1 MLKPKNIIIF
11 IGAGAILVLL
21 YVFFIKKSPETTGL
35 VSTSSNPVTA
45 LTTSDDTISAD
56 ANDALGTKDFLAI
69 LLNVKNIKLDDRIFS
84 DIAFTSLRDS
94 SIVLTPDGTEGRANP
109 FAPIG
114 SEGPVSSPTPAGTP
128 KTTPAPASSANP
140 APAPATSS
148 PAIPPVGSGLPSA
161 N

>member
-11 IGAGAILVLL
+11 IAAGAILVLV
-21 YVFFIKKSPETTGL
+21 YVFFIKKSPETSGL
-35 VSTSSNPVTA
+35 VSTSTNPVTP
-45 LTTSDDTISAD
+45 LTTSNDTSST
-56 ANDALGTKDFLAI
+56 DALGTKDFLAI

-94 SIVLTPDGTEGRANP
+94 SIVLTADGTEGRANP

-114 SEGPVSSPTPAGTP
+114 ADAPTSLPVPAGTQ
-128 KTTPAPASSANP
+128 KTPPAPTVVTPPPP
-140 APAPATSS
+140 AV
-148 PAIPPVGSGLPSA
+148 PPVGSGLPSA